1 MTDLYS
7 YKGAYPYP
15 LPEDMSSYALADF
28 IPADPKP
35 ELARDEKL
43 DWTGTAWLVR
53 KANRAETAIEGQ
65 RIRDERAKLLTES
78 DVQVVRAYEIQQPV
92 PQNVV
97 QYRQALRDIT
107 QQPGF
112 PWEVVWPTL

>member
-1 MTDLYS
+1 MNTLYS

-15 LPEDMSSYALADF
+15 LPEDMTGYDMADF
-28 IPADPKP
+28 LQADPKP
-35 ELARDEKL
+35 ELAPDEKL

-65 RIRDERAKLLTES
+65 QVRNERDRLLALS
-78 DVQVVRAYEIQQPV
+78 DVQVVRAYEAQQLV
-92 PQNVV
+92 PANVV
-97 QYRQALRDIT
+97 AYRQALRDIT

-112 PWEVVWPTL
+112 PWTLIWPTP